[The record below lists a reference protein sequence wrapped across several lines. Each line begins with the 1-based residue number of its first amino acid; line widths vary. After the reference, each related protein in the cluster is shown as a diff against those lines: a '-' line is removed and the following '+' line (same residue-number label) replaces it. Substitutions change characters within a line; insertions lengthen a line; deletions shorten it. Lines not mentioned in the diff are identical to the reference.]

1 MKYKTIPKG
10 NPADREEKPKYYA
23 APVYT
28 GEINLKRI
36 SAELAALS
44 SLSSGDVNNVL
55 TNFVEALP
63 KYLKD
68 GYKLRLGDF
77 GIFKVSFSSEG
88 QADPKKVLPAHIKN
102 RKVLYTAGKDIKNS
116 MNDMHFEIDN

>member
-1 MKYKTIPKG
+1 MKYKTVSKA
-10 NPADREEKPKYYA
+10 NPADRTAAPKYYA
-23 APVYT
+23 TPVYT

-36 SAELAALS
+36 AGEIAALS

-63 KYLKD
+63 KYLND

-88 QADPKKVLPAHIKN
+88 QNEAKKVLPAHIKG
-102 RKVLYTAGKDIKNS
+102 RKVLYAAGKDIKNS
-116 MNDMHFEIDN
+116 LNGLRFEQDQ